1 MTSSAS
7 EQTAIPRDVQ
17 IKAGSPPSERMQ
29 CMEVWGGNQGTNRHL
44 EMTGLETWIFSEP
57 HQSDQS
63 GGDVYYVSSCASGR
77 VTRLLL
83 ADVSGHG
90 EDASTPAV
98 GLRELMRQ
106 NVNIIKP
113 TSFVQ
118 TMNKQFAKLDR
129 GRRFATAVVCSFFS
143 PTSRMT
149 LCNAGHPEPLYR
161 TSKGPWVSVSQ
172 QSQELDTNDFPLGIM
187 DDTDYSQIT
196 LSLKPGDMLMLFSD
210 AFIEAV
216 GRDGELV
223 GAGGLLGLV
232 NQLDASEPGT
242 LIPQLI
248 AELRKRN
255 PDNLSTDDATVLVV
269 RATGTK
275 PSLKDNLMA
284 PFRFFRPVED
294 RTELDGES

>member
-1 MTSSAS
+1 
-7 EQTAIPRDVQ
+7 
-17 IKAGSPPSERMQ
+17 
-29 CMEVWGGNQGTNRHL
+29 MEVWGGNQGTNRHL
-44 EMTGLETWIFSEP
+44 EMTGLETWIFSAP
-57 HQSDQS
+57 HQRDQA

-90 EDASTPAV
+90 KDASTPAV
-98 GLRELMRQ
+98 GLRELMRR

-161 TSKGPWVSVSQ
+161 SRKGPWVSVSQ

-196 LSLKPGDMLMLFSD
+196 LNLEPGDMLMLFSD

-216 GRDGELV
+216 DRDGNLL
-223 GAGGLLGLV
+223 GTDGLLTLV
-232 NQLDASEPGT
+232 NELDASTPAKM
-242 LIPQLI
+242 IPQLLGKLQ
-248 AELRKRN
+248 EMH
-255 PDNLSTDDATVLVV
+255 PDNLSTDDATVLLV

-284 PFRFFRPVED
+284 PFRFFRPVDD
-294 RTELDGES
+294 RTKLSGTS

>member
-1 MTSSAS
+1 M
-7 EQTAIPRDVQ
+7 
-17 IKAGSPPSERMQ
+17 
-29 CMEVWGGNQGTNRHL
+29 H
-44 EMTGLETWIFSEP
+44 
-57 HQSDQS
+57 
-63 GGDVYYVSSCASGR
+63 SGR

-90 EDASTPAV
+90 QDASTPAI

-196 LSLKPGDMLMLFSD
+196 LSLKSGDMLMLFSD

-216 GRDGELV
+216 DRDGELL
-223 GAGGLLGLV
+223 GTDGLLALV
-232 NQLDASEPGT
+232 NELDVSAPDQ
-242 LIPQLI
+242 LIPLLI
-248 AELRKRN
+248 GVLQEMH
-255 PDNLSTDDATVLVV
+255 PDNLLTDDATVLLV

-284 PFRFFRPVED
+284 PFRFFRPVDD
-294 RTELDGES
+294 RTELGGAS